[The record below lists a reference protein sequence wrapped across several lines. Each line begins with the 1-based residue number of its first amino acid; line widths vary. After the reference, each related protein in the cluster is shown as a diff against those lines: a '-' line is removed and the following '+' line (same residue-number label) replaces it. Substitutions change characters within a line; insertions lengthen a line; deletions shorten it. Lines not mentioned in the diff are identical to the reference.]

1 MALKEV
7 PKLNFSVSLAMTGAF
22 PVEANAFFDTYE
34 EAERAARNAEA
45 AGSTNTIF
53 YYTQVIHVTKGEKA
67 GLYEITTDNTLKRL
81 DGDDGVAFTTDET
94 LSLSENN
101 VLSVNTAKEP
111 EANNTLPITSAAVA
125 TTVGNINEILKTI

>member
-22 PVEANAFFDTYE
+22 PVEANAFFNTYA
-34 EAERAARNAEA
+34 EAETAAKNAEA
-45 AGSTNTIF
+45 PGSTNTIF
-53 YYTQVIHVTKGEKA
+53 YYTQVIHVTNGEKA
-67 GLYEITTDNTLKRL
+67 GLYEIMPDNTLKKL
-81 DGDDGVAFTTDET
+81 DDDSGTLFTTDET
-94 LSLSENN
+94 LTLNENN

-111 EANNTLPITSAAVA
+111 EANNTLPITAAAVA